1 MIRPFQLGD
10 FFLVQRLGRQATK
23 LNAIQALLHPGSPSI
38 TAFNSLIPRFSARG
52 STHVL
57 RQNRNTLAHAGFLQ
71 AQKRPGRPESDIM
84 LLAPSLETSWGHPA
98 IWEKLLS
105 HYAQE
110 AARLQIARIY
120 ADVPDQPLLVNTFS
134 QVGFKPYTRQT
145 IWRLTHIN
153 RTLQALPEK
162 RARSVSIRPQHKEDE
177 WNMRRLYERVTPLP
191 VQHSEGVA
199 QSDTEQSVKP
209 LILDWWQSGNH
220 QTYVL
225 EQNGDI
231 EGCILLGF
239 GARGY
244 WMRMLVDT
252 LNPDV
257 DAMASLLQYGLRVI
271 HEINLS
277 RRPIYVGVRDYHGGM
292 AALLGEFGFA
302 PFTDRA
308 RMVRYVHAWA
318 REPVFQRLPALEKA
332 VGKAIPTTYTFPRS
346 SQNPSKAAS
355 ILLGTKE

>member
-1 MIRPFQLGD
+1 
-10 FFLVQRLGRQATK
+10 
-23 LNAIQALLHPGSPSI
+23 
-38 TAFNSLIPRFSARG
+38 
-52 STHVL
+52 
-57 RQNRNTLAHAGFLQ
+57 
-71 AQKRPGRPESDIM
+71 
-84 LLAPSLETSWGHPA
+84 
-98 IWEKLLS
+98 
-105 HYAQE
+105 
-110 AARLQIARIY
+110 
-120 ADVPDQPLLVNTFS
+120 
-134 QVGFKPYTRQT
+134 
-145 IWRLTHIN
+145 
-153 RTLQALPEK
+153 
-162 RARSVSIRPQHKEDE
+162 
-177 WNMRRLYERVTPLP
+177 MRRLYERVTPLP

-346 SQNPSKAAS
+346 SQNSPKVAS
-355 ILLGTKE
+355 ILLGAYSSTSTTFCR